1 MQLAAS
7 VELGAR
13 GSGRS
18 RDGQGRRALRRTV
31 SLLLSKHGDLNAAAT
46 AAHQLSSHGE
56 RALMPQHLAIRF
68 DRQAAAPFGSAL
80 QSPSAASRPGVIVIT
95 LLIVFRGNRCSRLTH
110 NAAACKCARPG
121 RPGRGIAQ
129 VCAAAT
135 QHFVLQQGAKTP
147 INSAPASSPR
157 GLEQFLAG
165 CAACARPAGAG
176 AAPQILRG
184 AAAAGRGWE

>member
-95 LLIVFRGNRCSRLTH
+95 LLIVFRGNRCSRLTQRRCLQVRTTREAGEGDSTGLRCRH
-110 NAAACKCARPG
+110 TTLC
-121 RPGRGIAQ
+121 IATG
-129 VCAAAT
+129 CE
-135 QHFVLQQGAKTP
+135 
-147 INSAPASSPR
+147 NSYKLGTR
-157 GLEQFLAG
+157 LFTKGT
-165 CAACARPAGAG
+165 
-176 AAPQILRG
+176 
-184 AAAAGRGWE
+184 